1 MSTRNVTS
9 EENAMYET
17 HVTVVGNVATPINP
31 RRLPDGTIVANFR
44 VGASERRYDRA
55 AGGWVDGDRL
65 YIDVQC
71 WRKLAQNTMGSLVKG
86 DAVVVTGRLYTRE
99 YEHDGQRRSIV
110 TLNAHTVAA
119 DLSHCTA
126 VVTRNRKASAP
137 EQTAPTSDDSD
148 GGRGGSVGAGEG
160 RPADENGSAG
170 GAADAARQT
179 DVGFP
184 RLVGA
189 VPDGQA

>member
-1 MSTRNVTS
+1 
-9 EENAMYET
+9 MYET

-31 RRLPDGTIVANFR
+31 RRMPDGTIVANFR

-55 AGGWVDGDRL
+55 AGGWVNGDRL

-71 WRKLAQNTMGSLVKG
+71 WRKLAQNTMASLVKG

-99 YEHDGQRRSIV
+99 YEHDGQRRSTM
-110 TLNAHTVAA
+110 TLDAHTVAA

-126 VVTRNRKASAP
+126 VVTRNRKATAP
-137 EQTAPTSDDSD
+137 EQTAPTSDDGD
-148 GGRGGSVGAGEG
+148 GGRDRSVDVGEG
-160 RPADENGSAG
+160 RPADESGPAE
-170 GAADAARQT
+170 GAADAARVG

-189 VPDGQA
+189 IPGARA